1 MPKAETDTRV
11 ITVLS
16 ARPVAAHKKTEAMQS
31 DGLG

>member
-11 ITVLS
+11 IA
-16 ARPVAAHKKTEAMQS
+16 ARGRAQKNEAMQS